1 MKKLTLAVLVVAT
14 LAAGAAASSGE
25 ARAQSRPPDTYYGA
39 GLAAGDVVTASIEGA
54 ECGRDTVAASG
65 IWSITVA
72 AGGCG
77 GAARDGATVTFAVN
91 GVPAGQTAKWRVG
104 GVPDDQAA
112 GITLTAEG
120 GGGFG
125 DPEVASPDEVR
136 ISAWRLDGGLVE
148 FALQPRI
155 AGVWDERILP
165 SSRYFNASAADGW
178 LNSSPV
184 DAGGAEVRISA
195 RLLADGRIEFALQP
209 RAGGGWGERI
219 LPFRRY
225 FPADAPPGRWLNS
238 SPALGG
244 ASMTDERGECSLA
257 DHLDRVRAATF
268 QVLNA
273 AGSRGTAFYIG
284 GGEWLTN
291 HHVVDESTRVR
302 LYADRDDDSPFVA
315 AVAGSLPGYDLAL
328 LRAQPPAS
336 VRPLRIAASNPP
348 VLAGVAAVGFPTG
361 ARSPAV
367 SRGVVS
373 RYAPFSQFYREEDER
388 EEGNIYLTG
397 SGFVLQTDAL
407 TRHGNSGGPM
417 VDDCGVVV
425 GVVSFGSVDAD
436 DGEIGL
442 GASIAAETV
451 RAQLAALRSTPH
463 APEAP
468 ERLTVTAFC
477 TADADSIEDLTE
489 EECRDGSLQLDRS
502 LDYWQRWLEGVTTWD
517 WSEVVLYRFNGGDGF
532 DESEMWDRLD
542 ALPSGCHEIAAFED
556 GVSTHWSE
564 PYRFCIAE

>member
-1 MKKLTLAVLVVAT
+1 MKKLTLAVLVVAA
-14 LAAGAAASSGE
+14 LAAGVAAFAGE

-39 GLAAGDVVTASIEGA
+39 GLAAGDVVTASIGGA
-54 ECGRDTVAASG
+54 ECGRATVDASG

-136 ISAWRLDGGLVE
+136 ISAWRHDSGLVE
-148 FALQPRI
+148 FALQQRI

-178 LNSSPV
+178 LNSSAV

-195 RLLADGRIEFALQP
+195 RRLADGRIEFALQP
-209 RAGGGWGERI
+209 RTGGVWGERV

-225 FPADAPPGRWLNS
+225 FPADAPAGRWLNS
-238 SPALGG
+238 SAALGG

-268 QVLNA
+268 QVVNA
-273 AGSRGTAFYIG
+273 AGFGGTAFYIG

-291 HHVVDESTRVR
+291 HHVVDEVARVL
-302 LYADRDDDSPFVA
+302 LYADHDDDSPFVA

-328 LRAQPPAS
+328 LRAQPSAS
-336 VRPLRIAASNPP
+336 VRPLRLAASNPP

-373 RYAPFSQFYREEDER
+373 RYAPFSQFYRDEDER
-388 EEGNIYLTG
+388 KEGNVYLTG
-397 SGFVLQTDAL
+397 SGLVLQTDAPI
-407 TRHGNSGGPM
+407 RKGNSGGPV
-417 VDDCGVVV
+417 VDDCGVVA
-425 GVVSFGSVDAD
+425 GVVSFTSVDAD
-436 DGEIGL
+436 DGERGL
-442 GASIAAETV
+442 GANIAAETV

-463 APEAP
+463 VPEAP
-468 ERLTVTAFC
+468 VQGISLTLTAFC
-477 TADADSIEDLTE
+477 TYDSDTE
-489 EECRDGSLQLDRS
+489 RPNKEECRDEALRLNRS
-502 LDYWQRWLEGVTTWD
+502 LNYWDVWLYYYID
-517 WSEVVLYRFNGGDGF
+517 WEELRYRFNGGAGF
-532 DESEMWDRLD
+532 DESEMWERLD
-542 ALPSGCHEIAAFED
+542 ALPSGCHAIEAFED

>member
-1 MKKLTLAVLVVAT
+1 MKNLTLAVLVVAA
-14 LAAGAAASSGE
+14 LAAGGAAFAGE

-39 GLAAGDVVTASIEGA
+39 GIAAGDVVTASIGGA
-54 ECGRDTVAASG
+54 LCGRAVVGASG

-91 GVPAGQTAKWRVG
+91 GVPAEQTAKWRAG
-104 GVPDDQAA
+104 GTPDDPAA
-112 GITLTAEG
+112 GITLT
-120 GGGFG
+120 
-125 DPEVASPDEVR
+125 VASPNPSASFDEVR
-136 ISAWRLDGGLVE
+136 ISAWRLDSGLVE

-165 SSRYFNASAADGW
+165 SSRYFNASAAGGW

-209 RAGGGWGERI
+209 REGGVWGERV

-225 FPADAPPGRWLNS
+225 FPADAPAGRWLNS
-238 SPALGG
+238 SAALGG
-244 ASMTDERGECSLA
+244 ASMTDERAECSLA

-268 QVLNA
+268 QVENA
-273 AGSRGTAFYIG
+273 AGARGTAFYIG

-291 HHVVDESTRVR
+291 HHVVDSSTRVR
-302 LYADRDDDSPFVA
+302 LYADRDDGSPLLA
-315 AVAGSLPGYDLAL
+315 DVAGSLPGYDLAL

-348 VLAGVAAVGFPTG
+348 VPAGVAAVGFPTG

-373 RYAPFSQFYREEDER
+373 RYAPFSQFYRDEDER

-425 GVVSFGSVDAD
+425 GVVSFGSVD

-442 GASIAAETV
+442 GAGIAAETV
-451 RAQLAALRSTPH
+451 IAQLAALRSAPH

-468 ERLTVTAFC
+468 ARLTVTAFC
-477 TADADSIEDLTE
+477 TADAESIEDLTE

-517 WSEVVLYRFNGGDGF
+517 WDEVLYRFNGGAGF
-532 DESEMWDRLD
+532 DESEMWERLD

>member
-1 MKKLTLAVLVVAT
+1 MKNLTLAVLVVAA

-25 ARAQSRPPDTYYGA
+25 ARAQSRPPATYYGA
-39 GLAAGDVVTASIEGA
+39 GLAAGAVVTAHIGDNR
-54 ECGRDTVAASG
+54 CGRATVHVSG

-91 GVPAGQTAKWRVG
+91 GVPAGQTAPWMVG
-104 GVPDDQAA
+104 YVPEDLSA
-112 GITLTAEG
+112 GITLT
-120 GGGFG
+120 
-125 DPEVASPDEVR
+125 VASPPDPPDEVR
-136 ISAWRLDGGLVE
+136 ISAWRLDSGLVE

-165 SSRYFNASAADGW
+165 SSRYFNASAAGGW

-184 DAGGAEVRISA
+184 DAGGVEVRISA
-195 RLLADGRIEFALQP
+195 RRLADGRIEFALQP
-209 RAGGGWGERI
+209 RTGGGWGERV

-225 FPADAPPGRWLNS
+225 FPADAPAGRWLNS
-238 SPALGG
+238 SSALGG
-244 ASMTDERGECSLA
+244 ALMTDERAECSLA

-268 QVLNA
+268 QVVNA
-273 AGSRGTAFYIG
+273 AGYSGTAFYIG

-291 HHVVDESTRVR
+291 HHVVDEVARVR
-302 LYADRDDDSPFVA
+302 LYADRDDGSPLVA

-328 LRAQPPAS
+328 LRAQPPSS
-336 VRPLRIAASNPP
+336 VRPLRLAASNPP

-373 RYAPFSQFYREEDER
+373 RYAPFSQFYRDEDER
-388 EEGNIYLTG
+388 KEGNVYLTG

-407 TRHGNSGGPM
+407 TRRGNSGGPM

-425 GVVSFGSVDAD
+425 GVHSFSSVEAD
-436 DGEIGL
+436 DSERGL
-442 GASIAAETV
+442 GANIAAETV
-451 RAQLAALRSTPH
+451 IAQLAALRSTPH
-463 APEAP
+463 VPEAP
-468 ERLTVTAFC
+468 AQGISLTLFAFC
-477 TADADSIEDLTE
+477 TFDSEPERPNE
-489 EECRDGSLQLDRS
+489 EECRDEALRLNRS
-502 LDYWQRWLEGVTTWD
+502 LNYWDVWLDYLDWD
-517 WSEVVLYRFNGGDGF
+517 EVRYRFNGGAGF
-532 DESEMWDRLD
+532 AASEMGERLD
-542 ALPSGCHEIAAFED
+542 ALPSGCHGIEAFED